1 MISDVYFPRV
11 NGVST
16 SIETFRHDLHDLGIA
31 TALIAPDYA
40 AAPAPAEPD
49 VIRIPARFLPL
60 DPEDRMMRLAPIREL
75 TARLREQR
83 YDLIHIQTPFVAHY
97 AGIELA
103 DALGV
108 PRIETYHTF
117 FEEYLF
123 HYVPF
128 LPRRWLRGF
137 ARRFSRIQGNQV
149 DALIVPSRAMRER
162 LAQYGVRRPM
172 HVLPTGIPLAR
183 FAGGDGAAFRARFGI
198 APGRPTVA
206 YVGRVA
212 FEKNIDFLL
221 RATALARRSVPD
233 LLLVVTGE
241 GPALK
246 SLKRLARRLRIEDN
260 VLFVGYLDRRS
271 GLVDGY
277 CAADAFVFASRTE
290 TQGLVLLEAMA
301 LGVPVVSTAVMGT
314 CDILD
319 AGRGA
324 LVSPDNEE
332 DFASQMVR
340 LLQNGELRARLAL
353 EARDYAQEWNATTMA
368 RRLADFYRTLLPS
381 RSEETTEATDL
392 RQQRVSGAT
401 T

>member
-16 SIETFRHDLHDLGIA
+16 SIETFRRDLHDLGIA

-97 AGIELA
+97 AGIKLA

-183 FAGGDGAAFRARFGI
+183 FAGGDGASFRARFGI

-221 RATALARRSVPD
+221 RATALARRSVPN

-314 CDILD
+314 RDILD

-368 RRLADFYRTLLPS
+368 RRLTDFYRTLLPS

>member
-314 CDILD
+314 RDILD

-368 RRLADFYRTLLPS
+368 RRLTDFYRTLLPS

-392 RQQRVSGAT
+392 RPQRVSGAT

>member
-206 YVGRVA
+206 CVGRVA

-221 RATALARRSVPD
+221 RAIALARRSVPD

-368 RRLADFYRTLLPS
+368 RRLTDFYRTLLPS

>member
-60 DPEDRMMRLAPIREL
+60 DPEDRMMRLAPIRKL

-183 FAGGDGAAFRARFGI
+183 FAGGDGASFRARFGI

-314 CDILD
+314 RDILD

-368 RRLADFYRTLLPS
+368 RRLTDFYRTLLPS

-392 RQQRVSGAT
+392 RPQRVSGAT

>member
-221 RATALARRSVPD
+221 RAIALARRSVPE

-314 CDILD
+314 RDILD

-368 RRLADFYRTLLPS
+368 RRLTDFYRTLLPS

>member
-314 CDILD
+314 RDILD

-324 LVSPDNEE
+324 LVSADNEE

-368 RRLADFYRTLLPS
+368 RRLTDFYRTLLPS